1 MNKMLHKML
10 QILFNI
16 LGVVGVLLTLCSIDV
31 WDTKRMAIG
40 FIMILPVFIR
50 SVVEDLKHGG

>member
-1 MNKMLHKML
+1 MNKMIHKML

-16 LGVVGVLLTLCSIDV
+16 FGAVGVLLTLCSIDV